1 MFVDKRGQYATD
13 DDVLKNFKQ
22 TAAMNHET
30 PERSLWGFVSKHLI
44 ALKNMIDQDM
54 KNTGAVFNYQ
64 AYEDKALDVYN
75 YMALLLAIVR
85 ERENTPRKFDAGD
98 ALWIDNT
105 QWTVMSSTS
114 SPAPHVTISE
124 NKQPQPNSDFMF
136 RRCCSDG
143 YPEGHTFADDT
154 PTKE

>member
-54 KNTGAVFNYQ
+54 DAGQNIFTYDQ
-64 AYEDKALDVYN
+64 YEDKALDVYN
-75 YMALLLAIVR
+75 YMALLLAIVKEKGKNR
-85 ERENTPRKFDAGD
+85 FLMDVGD
-98 ALWIDNT
+98 TLLINNEKWL
-105 QWTVMSSTS
+105 VKS
-114 SPAPHVTISE
+114 VTGTGY
-124 NKQPQPNSDFMF
+124 KNSH
-136 RRCCSDG
+136 
-143 YPEGHTFADDT
+143 EFADDT
-154 PTKE
+154 PTIKE